1 VPGRGTLVLDVA
13 LVTAWVHATGGG
25 DSEFRTLYLIVI
37 VTVALRFGI
46 WRRPAGCEGHH
57 GFDGSARLACEPTLP
72 LEGRPVSEGSIRERL
87 SALSRAELIGLVA
100 LLGVTLGGAGLWYV
114 RSLPKPVAITAGAAG
129 GGEPAPAASASPP
142 PAAVLLVDVAGWV
155 RHPGVYEFEEGA
167 RVIDAIDAA
176 GGARTGAMLESL
188 NLAAPL
194 TDGSQIL
201 VPKEGEQVAT
211 PPVAGESGAAS
222 GGLIDV
228 NTAGATELE
237 ALPGVGEVIAQAIV
251 DYRTENGPFTSVDQL
266 LDVSGIGDAT
276 LEDIRE
282 LVTV

>member
-1 VPGRGTLVLDVA
+1 
-13 LVTAWVHATGGG
+13 
-25 DSEFRTLYLIVI
+25 
-37 VTVALRFGI
+37 
-46 WRRPAGCEGHH
+46 
-57 GFDGSARLACEPTLP
+57 
-72 LEGRPVSEGSIRERL
+72 VSGGSIRERL
-87 SALSRAELIGLVA
+87 SALSRAELIALVA
-100 LLGVTLGGAGLWYV
+100 LLGVTLGGAALWYV
-114 RSLPKPVAITAGAAG
+114 RSLPQPVAVTAGASG
-129 GGEPAPAASASPP
+129 GGGPAPAASASPS

-176 GGARTGAMLESL
+176 GGARTGAMLEAL

-194 TDGSQIL
+194 IDGGQIL
-201 VPKEGEQVAT
+201 VPKEGEQAAA
-211 PPVAGESGAAS
+211 PPVAGESGAAAP
-222 GGLIDV
+222 GALINV